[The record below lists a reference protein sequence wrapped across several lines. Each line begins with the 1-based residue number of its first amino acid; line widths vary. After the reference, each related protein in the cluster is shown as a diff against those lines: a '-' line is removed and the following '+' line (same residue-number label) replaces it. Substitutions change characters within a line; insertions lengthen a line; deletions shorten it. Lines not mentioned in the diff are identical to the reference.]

1 MVVVVAGVCG
11 VGCGDG
17 CGYTGVAVVVGGGNG
32 AWRRERR
39 GEGPG
44 LDTSA
49 LVTTRV
55 TTRAKTPKS
64 PKHPPKTF

>member
-11 VGCGDG
+11 VGCGD
-17 CGYTGVAVVVGGGNG
+17 GYTGVAVVVGGGNG

-44 LDTSA
+44 LDTST
-49 LVTTRV
+49 LVTQESQH
-55 TTRAKTPKS
+55 KTPKS

>member
-1 MVVVVAGVCG
+1 LVVVVAGVYG
-11 VGCGDG
+11 VGCGD
-17 CGYTGVAVVVGGGNG
+17 GYTGVAVVVGGGNG

-44 LDTSA
+44 LDTLT

>member
-44 LDTSA
+44 LDTS
-49 LVTTRV
+49 TS
-55 TTRAKTPKS
+55 KTPKS